1 MEQIGTWGFIAGL
14 VLSLIFG
21 FSSGLV
27 SGVSL
32 TVLIVLGLVIGLLN
46 ITQKEVHGFLV
57 ASIALLLVAT
67 LTKVDSLPLI
77 GPELQ
82 SSLSNLVFFIGP
94 AALVVAIKEIFILAS
109 EK

>member
-21 FSSGLV
+21 FASGAAT
-27 SGVSL
+27 GTML
-32 TVLIVLGLVIGLLN
+32 TILIVLGLVVGLLN

-57 ASIALLLVAT
+57 ASIALMLVGT

-77 GPELQ
+77 GLELQ
-82 SSLSNLVFFIGP
+82 ASLSNLVFFIGP
-94 AALVVAIKEIFILAS
+94 AAMVVAIKEIFLLAS